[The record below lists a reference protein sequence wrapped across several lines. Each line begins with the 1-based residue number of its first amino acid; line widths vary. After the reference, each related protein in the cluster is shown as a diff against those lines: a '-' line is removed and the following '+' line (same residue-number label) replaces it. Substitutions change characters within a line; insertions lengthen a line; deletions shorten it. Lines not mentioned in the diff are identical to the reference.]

1 MNRVLLFCIMNDP
14 INVGLLGFGM
24 AGRIFHASTISCVPG
39 LRLSKI
45 RETKEPN
52 LAIIKQRYK
61 DVAIVDTTEAIL
73 DDDTIDL
80 VVIATPNLTHYGLA
94 KQALR
99 AGKHVVVDKPF
110 TVTTG
115 EADEIIEL
123 ARTGNRLL
131 SVYHNRR
138 WDSDFRTVQKVIQ
151 SGLLGKLAECEIH
164 YDRFRNS
171 LRPDTWKEDG
181 ALGTGVLYDLGSHL
195 IDQAQVLFGLP
206 RGITADLRT
215 QRQDTR
221 IIDNFEI
228 ILDYGHLKVTLKGGM
243 LVKEP
248 LPRYIL
254 LGNDGSFVK
263 YGLDVQEEALNAGHS
278 PDKDPNWGQEPAHM
292 WGVLN
297 TGYGGLE
304 FRGKVQS
311 ESGDYVNY
319 YRNIHNA
326 LRGKEELN
334 VKPEEARNT
343 IRIIELAMQS
353 HAAKRTLPFDQLP
366 G

>member
-1 MNRVLLFCIMNDP
+1 MVEFYYFAFMNDP

-24 AGRIFHASTISCVPG
+24 AGRIFHASTISCIPG
-39 LRLSKI
+39 LRLSKV

-52 LAIIKQRYK
+52 KEIIRQRYPET
-61 DVAIVDTTEAIL
+61 AIVDTTEAIL
-73 DDDTIDL
+73 NDEDIDL
-80 VVIATPNLTHYGLA
+80 VVIATPNLTHFSLV
-94 KQALR
+94 KQALL

-110 TVTTG
+110 TVTSG
-115 EADEIIEL
+115 EAVELIEL
-123 ARTGNRLL
+123 AKAKNKLL

-138 WDSDFRTVQKVIQ
+138 WDSDFQTVQKVIQ

-195 IDQAQVLFGLP
+195 VDQAQVLFGLP
-206 RGITADLRT
+206 ARITADLRT

-263 YGLDVQEEALNAGHS
+263 YGLDVQEEALNTGHR
-278 PDKDPNWGQEPAHM
+278 PDRELNWGEEPEHM
-292 WGVLN
+292 WGTLN
-297 TGYGGLE
+297 TAFNGVE
-304 FRGKVQS
+304 FRGKVKS
-311 ESGDYVNY
+311 ENGNYVNY
-319 YRNIHNA
+319 YRNINNA
-326 LRGKEELN
+326 LRGTEELN
-334 VKPEEARNT
+334 VKPEEAKNT

-353 HAAKRTLPFDQLP
+353 HDEKRTLPFI
-366 G
+366 